1 MEGTGTP
8 APAPDRTTD
17 AMEEATA
24 LLAEGLS
31 RREVA
36 RRLTETLGMPRNDA
50 YRLVM
55 GLP

>member
-1 MEGTGTP
+1 MEGTGAP
-8 APAPDRTTD
+8 PPAPDRTAD
-17 AMEEATA
+17 ATEEATA
-24 LLAEGLS
+24 LLAEGLT

-36 RRLTETLGMPRNDA
+36 RRLTETMGMSRNDA

>member
-8 APAPDRTTD
+8 ARPPDRTAAAT
-17 AMEEATA
+17 EEATA
-24 LLAEGLS
+24 LLADGLS